1 MRDILEPM
9 SSVGTDGE
17 AARLELERV
26 LASPTFARND
36 RQSRFLRFIVE
47 RHLEGKDQELKES
60 LVAVNVFGRSPDYDP
75 KQDPIV
81 RTEASRLRAR
91 LSEYYLGEGKDDAL
105 VIELP
110 RGGYVPVFR
119 ARTAVEVRR
128 RLNAAIPRAWV
139 GTAIAVVLLATVA
152 GWWWMRQT
160 HGPMAGGQRYETSA
174 AYEIY

>member
-91 LSEYYLGEGKDDAL
+91 LSEYYLGEGKEDPL

-110 RGGYVPVFR
+110 KGGYVPAFR
-119 ARTAVEVRR
+119 PRPALHGPAPQDRR
-128 RLNAAIPRAWV
+128 SPRRQLWAAAAIV
-139 GTAIAVVLLATVA
+139 CVVVLLA
-152 GWWWMRQT
+152 G
-160 HGPMAGGQRYETSA
+160 S
-174 AYEIY
+174 